1 LLAELKET
9 NGLKMPNKDL
19 ITINSVIPNMR
30 VANKKQALLELSER
44 AAQLSG
50 LDAREI
56 FDSLLQRERL
66 GSTGVGNGIAIPH
79 SKLAKA
85 QTLFGVFARLE
96 KPINFDSLDAQPV
109 DILFLLIAPDSA
121 GADHLTALSRVA
133 RSLRDK
139 GLVAKLRATHDAS
152 AIYSLLVQAPK
163 PHAA

>member
-1 LLAELKET
+1 LLAKPQKT
-9 NGLKMPNKDL
+9 NGMKMPNKDL
-19 ITINSVIPNMR
+19 ITIDSVISNMR

-56 FDSLLQRERL
+56 FDALLQRERL

-85 QTLFGVFARLE
+85 QTLFGVFARLD
-96 KPINFDSLDAQPV
+96 KPINYDSLDGQPV
-109 DILFLLIAPDSA
+109 DLIFLLIAPDSA

-133 RSLRDK
+133 RSLREPS
-139 GLVAKLRATHDAS
+139 LVAKLRATQDAS
-152 AIYSLLVQAPK
+152 AIYSLLVQPPK
-163 PHAA
+163 SHAA